1 MPAHAEAPPGEVVI
15 TPDPMARAKKA
26 AQNAGWPALAVLYIV
41 GVLCWLSPA
50 LRFGVVPG
58 FCGVSV
64 QSGQLVAG

>member
-1 MPAHAEAPPGEVVI
+1 
-15 TPDPMARAKKA
+15 MARAKKA